1 MNLPSRPSPGQ
12 ALMHLVAV
20 GGVFLGG
27 YQLTLRRAHR
37 LGELPSSLSSWDAWV
52 PFWPASILP
61 YASINLVYLAAFFLC
76 RTERALLRLTLQLL
90 FVQIA
95 AFICF
100 WCWPL
105 QWGRP
110 RPALEGIWAQAY
122 GWLGSFD
129 LPHNLAP
136 SLHIAVLVV
145 LWSLLRS
152 IVLPRHRVWV
162 HAWAGVVAL
171 SALTTWQHHL
181 LDVAGGA
188 VLGALALA
196 GPRRSDGI

>member
-1 MNLPSRPSPGQ
+1 
-12 ALMHLVAV
+12 MHLVAV

-27 YQLTLRRAHR
+27 YQLTLRHAHR
-37 LGELPSSLSSWDAWV
+37 LHELPSSVTAWDAWV

-76 RTERALLRLTLQLL
+76 RSERALQGLTLRLL
-90 FVQIA
+90 FVQVS
-95 AFICF
+95 AFVCF
-100 WCWPL
+100 WLWPL

-110 RPALEGIWAQAY
+110 RPALGGIWRMAY
-122 GWLGSFD
+122 GWLASFD

-145 LWSLLRS
+145 LWSWLRS
-152 IVLPRHRVWV
+152 ITAPRWQPWV
-162 HAWAGVVAL
+162 HGWAAMVAL

-188 VLGALALA
+188 LLGALALV
-196 GPRRSDGI
+196 GGRGRRQAEASGSR